1 MQLGRNIR
9 ALAGAG
15 SLVLGLLAVGPVP
28 AAASGSED
36 NYIVIYDS
44 NTQVSEASKGEV
56 RATGAKVTA
65 ELGDAGLL
73 GVQTSNPS
81 YLTLLNGV
89 VGVAKERVRFQVPAE
104 QVIPFSEDPSGS
116 GGGCASTDASCSLQW
131 DLARIHVAQ
140 AWNETMGTPKVK
152 VAVIDTG
159 LTSSHQEVGPNYDKA
174 ESASF
179 VQPNSFCAA
188 DAATYSSIED
198 FNGHGTWTNTHV
210 AGVNGAFMT
219 GIAPK
224 ATLVNIRVLGACG
237 FGFDSWVMNG
247 MLYGNKIGAQVESMS
262 LGGFM
267 CGHGI
272 VAGSFYCDNAA
283 HVGTDPLLWKAY
295 QQLVSYMLKHGTV
308 VVAAA
313 GNDHA
318 QLDASGQYVS
328 HGTLASSGIVGPSPL
343 NDFFGLTEAPGG
355 VPGVVAVAALNRVT
369 AAAASPAETKFG
381 QYGVGRTDQLS
392 YFSNYGQRIDVSAPG
407 GARNYNVPAFDC
419 LSPNCARAI
428 TSSPTATDNPEDF
441 GAWGLDAHGNP
452 CSNCY
457 AFVQGTSMATPQVAG
472 VAVLALSANPELSPR
487 ELVSLL
493 RRSVSSFGNRDA
505 TPPIEDLTSKPTW
518 NYSMDYDAAGVA
530 NRMMGRGVIDAARAV
545 GQNDRAGG
553 DRTQN

>member
-1 MQLGRNIR
+1 MQFGRSLR
-9 ALAGAG
+9 VLAAAG
-15 SLVLGLLAVGPVP
+15 PLVLGLFATVPIP
-28 AAASGSED
+28 AAASDNED
-36 NYIVIYDS
+36 NYIVLYGS
-44 NTQVSEASKGEV
+44 SSQVNQDEV

-65 ELGDAGLL
+65 ELGEAGLL
-73 GVQTSNPS
+73 GVRTSHPAS
-81 YLTLLNGV
+81 LQLLPGV
-89 VGVAKERVRFQVPAE
+89 VGVAKERVRFQVPNE
-104 QVIPFSEDPSGS
+104 QVIAFNEESSRPGA
-116 GGGCASTDASCSLQW
+116 GCASTDASCPLQW
-131 DLARIHVAQ
+131 DLARIHVSQ
-140 AWNETMGTPKVK
+140 AWNETMGSPKVK

-159 LTSSHQEVGPNYDKA
+159 LTSSHQEVGANYDKA
-174 ESASF
+174 QSASF
-179 VQPNSFCAA
+179 VQPNPICPA
-188 DAATYSSIED
+188 DATTFSSIED

-272 VAGSFYCDNAA
+272 VKGSFYCDNATD
-283 HVGTDPLLWKAY
+283 VGTDPLLWKAY

-318 QLDASGQYVS
+318 QLDASGQVVS
-328 HGTLASSGIVGPSPL
+328 HGTLADFKVGPSPL
-343 NDFFGLTEAPGG
+343 NDYFGLTEAPGG

-369 AAAASPAETKFG
+369 AAAASPAETKYG
-381 QYGVGRTDQLS
+381 QYGVGRSDQLS

-419 LSPNCARAI
+419 LSANCARAG
-428 TSSPTATDNPEDF
+428 TSSPKATDNPEDW
-441 GAWGLDAHGNP
+441 GAWGLDANGNP

-472 VAVLALSANPELSPR
+472 VAVLALSANPELSPT

-493 RRSVSSFGNRDA
+493 RRSVSSFANRDA
-505 TPPIEDLTSKPTW
+505 TPPIEDLMSKPTW

-530 NRMMGRGVIDAARAV
+530 NRMMGTGVIDAARAV
-545 GQNDRAGG
+545 GQNDQGG
-553 DRTQN
+553 GSRG